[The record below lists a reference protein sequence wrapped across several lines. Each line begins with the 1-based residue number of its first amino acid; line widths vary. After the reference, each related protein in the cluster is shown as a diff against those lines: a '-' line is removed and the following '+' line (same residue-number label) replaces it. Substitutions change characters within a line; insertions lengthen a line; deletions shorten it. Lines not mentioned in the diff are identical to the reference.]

1 MGQAF
6 IIHRGG
12 GSVNLKNVKA
22 VLNWS
27 SNDTTFHYYPAGAS
41 SQTSIEVW
49 RGGSFDL
56 GYIDSTKK
64 FASNINDDLVGNGIL
79 NSLVV
84 KNGVLYL
91 SNSALG

>member
-6 IIHRGG
+6 VVHRGG

-27 SNDTTFHYYPAGAS
+27 SNDTTFYYYPAGAS

-56 GYIDSTKK
+56 GYIDSTKN
-64 FASNINDDLVGNGIL
+64 FASTINEDLVRNDVL

-91 SNSALG
+91 SNRALG